1 MVRWI
6 GTISLFCCC
15 FHLDLSHGFLPVSYL
30 LRSSSRLSPY
40 FAMKSS
46 EEAAIKAFTEYM
58 VRAHEEKLRAIRLVE
73 EAKDAEIQVRQ
84 EAGGKNLYLF
94 VNTRSVSL
102 VFVPW

>member
-6 GTISLFCCC
+6 GGTVAVFC
-15 FHLDLSHGFLPVSYL
+15 FQIGLSHGFVPVSNL
-30 LRSSSRLSPY
+30 LCSPSRTSPC

-84 EAGGKNLYLF
+84 GNE
-94 VNTRSVSL
+94 TESL
-102 VFVPW
+102 SLR